1 MIQKCLILSVLFII
15 LISISTSYTQDNTH
29 TGLPD
34 GAIARLGKGGINIM
48 RFSPDG
54 SRLAVGTDVGVWLYN
69 VADGI
74 GTALPSENYGQV
86 STLAFSPDGKILVSG
101 GGSNPYLNIWE
112 LNTGKLLRTLT
123 VNGKFPTVT
132 DLFFHDSFLISVR
145 DHYEVTI
152 WDRHTF
158 QELLGLVVD
167 DTINAVTFT
176 DNETVIDRDNGKVIA
191 SGDGTGKITIREA
204 ITGERIAT
212 LNGHKEST
220 EKDIITLGI
229 TDDNKI
235 LVSAGRD
242 KTIQLWDIPNQT
254 QLATIKRQKAWV
266 TSIAFS
272 EDSEILATG
281 YASDVIKL
289 WNVNTRRKL
298 RTLKGH
304 NNTINA
310 LTFAPESTP
319 NYGACLA
326 SGSADGTIRFWD
338 PKTGK
343 ELFTF
348 TDGHTEWV
356 KTVAFTNSDS
366 QIVSAAYNGVI
377 EKWNLQTNLREGIF
391 NIPQFDDTESVVLS
405 SDATHYAVLGEKGT
419 QFAFEQD
426 SWGYKSTGLF
436 RTSFQLWNLT
446 TGKRIPGPWHSLFVK
461 IAGSVFSPDGK
472 LFAYDN
478 SKEIIIV
485 DIDTKT
491 ELYRIEE
498 RNSFDRKLA
507 ISPDGKLLAFTDKS
521 GIAKVLVMET
531 QHEISLPL
539 EDRPSFF
546 AFSPDGS
553 TLATKGKNIHIWSME
568 TDKRKENKKLSNRF
582 DGFSSVMT
590 FSPDGNLLV
599 GYNLD
604 TYDNRWRYGIKLIDV
619 RTDKVL
625 GILSGHTEPIETL
638 VFSHNGKILASG
650 SMDGTILLWDWEKIN
665 KKISKGN

>member
-1 MIQKCLILSVLFII
+1 MIQKCLILSVLLLI
-15 LISISTSYTQDNTH
+15 LISISISYAQDNTQ

-54 SRLAVGTDVGVWLYN
+54 SRLAVGTDVGVWVYD
-69 VADGI
+69 VSDGT

-86 STLAFSPDGKILVSG
+86 STLAFSPDGNILVSG
-101 GGSNPYLNIWE
+101 GGSNPNINIWE
-112 LNTGKLLRTLT
+112 LDTGKILTTLAI
-123 VNGKFPTVT
+123 NGKHPDVT
-132 DLFFHDSFLISVR
+132 DLFFHDSFLFSVR
-145 DHYEVTI
+145 DNYEIMKWGIHTI
-152 WDRHTF
+152 KE
-158 QELLGLVVD
+158 ELSLELEDSKKTVSS
-167 DTINAVTFT
+167 T
-176 DNETVIDRDNGKVIA
+176 DEKITV
-191 SGDGTGKITIREA
+191 SGDSSGKITIRNA
-204 ITGERIAT
+204 ITGDWVAT
-212 LNGHKEST
+212 LTGHQEST

-229 TDDNKI
+229 TEDNKI
-235 LVSAGRD
+235 LASAGRD
-242 KTIQLWDIPNQT
+242 KTIKLWDIPNQT
-254 QLATIKRQKAWV
+254 QLATIQRQKAWV
-266 TSIAFS
+266 TSFAFS
-272 EDSEILATG
+272 ADRKILATG
-281 YASDVIKL
+281 YASNVIKL
-289 WNVNTRRKL
+289 WNVYTQREL
-298 RTLKGH
+298 RSLRGH
-304 NNTINA
+304 NNTVNT

-343 ELFTF
+343 ELVTF

-356 KTVAFTNSDS
+356 KTIAFTNTDS

-377 EKWNLQTNLREGIF
+377 EKWNLQTNLREIIF

-446 TGKRIPGPWHSLFVK
+446 TGKRIPGPWHSFFVK

-478 SKEIIIV
+478 SSEIIIV
-485 DIDTKT
+485 DIATKT

-498 RNSFDRKLA
+498 NSFFDRKLA

-521 GIAKVLVMET
+521 GKAKVLVLDT
-531 QHEISLPL
+531 QHEIALPI
-539 EDRPSFF
+539 EGRTSVF

-553 TLATKGKNIHIWSME
+553 TFATKGLNIHLWKMDL
-568 TDKRKENKKLSNRF
+568 DKKGENKILSNNFYAIRN
-582 DGFSSVMT
+582 VMA
-590 FSPDGNLLV
+590 FSPDGNILACF
-599 GYNLD
+599 NLD
-604 TYDNRWRYGIKLIDV
+604 THEDRWRFGIKLIDV

-650 SMDGTILLWDWEKIN
+650 SMDGTILLWNWEEIMSQVIKDE
-665 KKISKGN
+665 

>member
-1 MIQKCLILSVLFII
+1 MIQKRPILSVLLLF
-15 LISISTSYTQDNTH
+15 LISSSISYAQDNTQ

-54 SRLAVGTDVGVWLYN
+54 SRLAVGTDVGVWVYD
-69 VADGI
+69 VSDGI
-74 GTALPSENYGQV
+74 GKTLPSENYGQV

-101 GGSNPYLNIWE
+101 GSNPYINIWE
-112 LNTGKLLRTLT
+112 LNTGKILTTLT
-123 VNGKFPTVT
+123 IDGKLPTVT
-132 DLFFHDSFLISVR
+132 DLFFHDSFLFSVK
-145 DHYEVTI
+145 DHYEIMKWGIHTI
-152 WDRHTF
+152 KE
-158 QELLGLVVD
+158 ELNLELE
-167 DTINAVTFT
+167 NS
-176 DNETVIDRDNGKVIA
+176 NKTVSSSNQKITV
-191 SGDGTGKITIREA
+191 SGDSSGKITVRNA
-204 ITGERIAT
+204 ITGDRVAT
-212 LNGHKEST
+212 LNGHQEST

-254 QLATIKRQKAWV
+254 QLASIKRQKAWV

-272 EDSEILATG
+272 EDRKILATG

-289 WNVNTRRKL
+289 WNVNTRREL

-343 ELFTF
+343 ELVTF

-356 KTVAFTNSDS
+356 KTIAFTNSDS

-377 EKWNLQTNLREGIF
+377 EKWNLQTKLREAIF
-391 NIPQFDDTESVVLS
+391 HTSQFDDTESVVLS
-405 SDATHYAVLGEKGT
+405 SDATHYAVLGKRGT

-436 RTSFQLWNLT
+436 RTSFQLWDLT
-446 TGKRIPGPWHSLFVK
+446 TEKKIPGSWHSIFVK

-478 SKEIIIV
+478 SSKIIIV

-507 ISPDGKLLAFTDKS
+507 ISPDGKLLVFTDKS
-521 GIAKVLVMET
+521 GKAKVLVLET
-531 QHEISLPL
+531 QHEIALPL
-539 EDRPSFF
+539 KDRTSVFT
-546 AFSPDGS
+546 FSPDGS
-553 TLATKGKNIHIWSME
+553 TLATKGKNIHIWKMDSN
-568 TDKRKENKKLSNRF
+568 KKGENKTLSNSFNALR
-582 DGFSSVMT
+582 SVMT
-590 FSPDGNLLV
+590 FSPDGNILACFNV
-599 GYNLD
+599 D
-604 TYDNRWRYGIKLIDV
+604 THEDRWRYGIKLIDV

-625 GILSGHTEPIETL
+625 AILSGHTEPIETL
-638 VFSHNGKILASG
+638 VFSHTGKILASG
-650 SMDGTILLWDWEKIN
+650 SMDGTILLWDWEEI
-665 KKISKGN
+665 ISQQIKDE